1 MDQREGRAMRSH
13 PIAVIG
19 VTLLLAVVSQRPGVG
34 QGTSQ
39 EGSTR
44 ATVTV
49 AATYP
54 WVDSGLVVRKG
65 ERLSF
70 EASGTIHWGS
80 KPEQVS
86 GPEGHGAKPGKL
98 GVGGL
103 IGRVG
108 YSGKAFPIG
117 NTRMPVS
124 MPHSGK
130 LFLGINDFI
139 FKDNAGSFVV
149 KVYEPR

>member
-1 MDQREGRAMRSH
+1 MRIH
-13 PIAVIG
+13 PAGAISL
-19 VTLLLAVVSQRPGVG
+19 TLLLVVVPPRQGVG
-34 QGTSQ
+34 QVTSP
-39 EGSTR
+39 ESTAR

-49 AATYP
+49 EATHP
-54 WVDSGLVVRKG
+54 WVDSGLTVRKG

-70 EASGTIHWGS
+70 EASGTIRWGS
-80 KPEQVS
+80 KPDQVA

-108 YSGKAFPIG
+108 VTGKPFAIG
-117 NTRMPVS
+117 SMRTPMTMPQ
-124 MPHSGK
+124 SGK

-139 FKDNAGSFVV
+139 FKDNAGSFMVRIFQPGV
-149 KVYEPR
+149 